1 MEIKEFKKWLIDKSL
16 DDNELFLESIRCF
29 QVEAY
34 KAAYLYSYLS
44 YIDYIKELIL
54 EYRGVPKK
62 FLSNKPYNHRLG
74 KWRQR
79 IQKLESEDLWEE
91 NTMNFIKEGK
101 DTNIFELKDSIRN
114 EFLQKKDLRNTA
126 VHNKDRAINI
136 STVEELWS
144 FINYSYDFFV
154 INGSVDVL
162 KEEIENFIKFGVLKG
177 SNNNKIS
184 DILKTYKSFEKKD
197 RRDIFDF
204 IINYINSP
212 LGDVKKNF
220 IMLLN
225 EIFKDSKVEEY
236 KWIIDNNLK
245 ILLYVIIPNIRF
257 DFLFNEF
264 EVKKIIY
271 ENIDISRI
279 IEFGENE
286 KNNEL
291 LNLIFDENY
300 SEKWYEV
307 IKNILLTN
315 YNLFFNIELLQKI
328 NSTGFVKSGF
338 LKIKDE
344 LLHQTLTEDH
354 LGKYIYIENDIYIDF
369 FTFIKN
375 FDIIILVLLFWK
387 NGVSK
392 DIVYKDLVERC
403 SSIVK
408 LENNGSKIYTSLKQ
422 YPVIFDWLKQYKN
435 N

>member
-44 YIDYIKELIL
+44 YVDYIKELIL
-54 EYRGVPKK
+54 KYRGVPKK
-62 FLSNKPYNHRLG
+62 FLSNKPNNHRLS

-79 IQKLESEDLWEE
+79 IQKLDSEDLWEE

-177 SNNNKIS
+177 SNNKIS

-212 LGDVKKNF
+212 LVDVKENF

-236 KWIIDNNLK
+236 EWIIDDNLK
-245 ILLYVIIPNIRF
+245 ILLYVIIPNIRLN
-257 DFLFNEF
+257 FLFNEF
-264 EVKKIIY
+264 EMKKIIH

-291 LNLIFDENY
+291 LNLIFDEN
-300 SEKWYEV
+300 SSKKWYEL

-315 YNLFFNIELLQKI
+315 NKLFFNIELLQKI

-338 LKIKDE
+338 LKIKDK
-344 LLHQTLTEDH
+344 LLCQTLTKDY
-354 LGKYIYIENDIYIDF
+354 LGKYIYIENDTYIDY

-408 LENNGSKIYTSLKQ
+408 LGNNGSKIYTSLKK

>member
-1 MEIKEFKKWLIDKSL
+1 M
-16 DDNELFLESIRCF
+16 
-29 QVEAY
+29 
-34 KAAYLYSYLS
+34 
-44 YIDYIKELIL
+44 
-54 EYRGVPKK
+54 
-62 FLSNKPYNHRLG
+62 
-74 KWRQR
+74 
-79 IQKLESEDLWEE
+79 
-91 NTMNFIKEGK
+91 
-101 DTNIFELKDSIRN
+101 
-114 EFLQKKDLRNTA
+114 
-126 VHNKDRAINI
+126 
-136 STVEELWS
+136 
-144 FINYSYDFFV
+144 
-154 INGSVDVL
+154 
-162 KEEIENFIKFGVLKG
+162 LKG
-177 SNNNKIS
+177 SNNKIS

-212 LGDVKKNF
+212 LVDVKENF

-236 KWIIDNNLK
+236 EWIIDDNLK
-245 ILLYVIIPNIRF
+245 ILLYVIIPNIRLN
-257 DFLFNEF
+257 FLFNEF
-264 EVKKIIY
+264 EMKKIIH

-291 LNLIFDENY
+291 LNLIFDEN
-300 SEKWYEV
+300 SSKKWYEL

-315 YNLFFNIELLQKI
+315 NKLFFNIELLQKI

-338 LKIKDE
+338 LKIKDK
-344 LLHQTLTEDH
+344 LLCQTLTKDY
-354 LGKYIYIENDIYIDF
+354 LGKYIYIENDTYIDY

-408 LENNGSKIYTSLKQ
+408 LGNNGSKIYTSLKK